1 MQYTAES
8 VETAGLRRLTLMNND
23 YYYNGDDWRLFDPN
37 KYNTVTLS
45 IKDIEFTETDGF
57 NEIDQIDY
65 YVQKIKN
72 RPF

>member
-1 MQYTAES
+1 
-8 VETAGLRRLTLMNND
+8 MNND

-37 KYNTVTLS
+37 KYNTITLS
-45 IKDIEFTETDGF
+45 FKDIEFTETDGF
-57 NEIDQIDY
+57 NGIDQIDY